1 MYEEYL
7 RFVAGRHQVW
17 VRRSAG
23 LPQSE
28 WGDDPILLT
37 RKFTNV
43 FRVLDYGSQ
52 FLIRNLAS
60 SSPKEDLFRFFLYR
74 HTGRWEAW
82 NYYLL
87 KHGEMPNMRDADQV
101 LETFKEYRGPNQR
114 SCFTNAYLV
123 FPQSQVPGTDKL
135 ESIVGLADRLFNQE
149 HLADRWLELDNP
161 KDRFMLLRSFKGVGD
176 FMSMQILTDWGYCWG
191 QFRENDFVVAG
202 PGSRKGCQLVFPD
215 RKPEETI
222 AGVRRMLYGHMM
234 AYGLECPTLEGKQPS
249 LMDIQNT
256 FCEFQKYVRYKGE
269 GKTLPPYAPRHQR
282 LEPPVLP
289 KNRY

>member
-7 RFVAGRHQVW
+7 RFVAARHQVW

-23 LPQSE
+23 LPQAE
-28 WGDDPILLT
+28 WTDDPILQT

-52 FLIRNLAS
+52 FLIKNLAS
-60 SSPKEDLFRFFLYR
+60 KSPQEDLFRFFLYR

-87 KHGEMPNMRDADQV
+87 KHGEMPTMGNIAQA
-101 LETFKEYRGPNQR
+101 LTAFKEYRGGSKR
-114 SCFTNAYLV
+114 SVFTDAYLV
-123 FPQSQVPGTDKL
+123 FPQSQTPGTDKL
-135 ESIVGLADRLFNQE
+135 ESIFNLADRLFNQE
-149 HLADRWLELDNP
+149 HLADRWLDLDEP
-161 KDRFMLLRSFKGVGD
+161 RDRFMLLRSFKGVGD

-191 QFRENDFVVAG
+191 PFRENDFVVAG
-202 PGSRKGCQLVFPD
+202 PGSRKGCQIVFPD
-215 RKPEETI
+215 RKPEDTI
-222 AGVRRMLYGHMM
+222 AAVKAMLYIHTL
-234 AYGLECPTLEGKQPS
+234 AYGLECPKLDGKQPS

-269 GKTLPPYAPRHQR
+269 GKTLPPYTPRHPR
-282 LEPPVLP
+282 LEAPVLP
-289 KNRY
+289 KNR